1 MKKRKYIALPLLL
14 AVLLSGCAK
23 DNRPEQTTVG
33 TSDSAGTSQ
42 DVQTS
47 ASGTSAEA
55 VPEVTSS
62 ASPLVITEVKE
73 DELYS
78 LLVRSYQVPTCAE
91 ASAMF
96 GEIKSFDYSSDDLN
110 AVLGMLLAGNNI
122 CWSACNV
129 FGGED
134 NFAHTREE
142 YDFFELIYPKE
153 YADEL
158 GDNYAFMEEDG
169 IIEFMPGS
177 PDVDVDDTCTE
188 NYFFI
193 TDSDEDEIS
202 FVYFI
207 SRKGLASMADGYD
220 AGKGYF
226 DAYRFGAVKEDGKWK
241 LDRAVYGDPDA
252 GYIGRVECDYKQLLD
267 ERYAPGDNKIPDAL
281 CGTWK
286 DSESGEVLTLGNDDT
301 GDIRI
306 YNVIKNRAKTVMV
319 CTNKDGKLCRYAVY
333 PDDADTLFRYDEYTY
348 QEYDYCDPVQTFVRT

>member
-1 MKKRKYIALPLLL
+1 MKKCCISVQLIS
-14 AVLLSGCAK
+14 AVLLSGCAT
-23 DNRPEQTTVG
+23 DNKPEQTT
-33 TSDSAGTSQ
+33 AGTSAPAAISQ
-42 DVQTS
+42 DAQTS
-47 ASGTSAEA
+47 ASGTFADTAS
-55 VPEVTSS
+55 EVTSVS
-62 ASPLVITEVKE
+62 SPLVITEVKE

-142 YDFFELIYPKE
+142 YDFFELIYPRE

-193 TDSDEDEIS
+193 TDSDDDEIS

-207 SRKGLASMADGYD
+207 SQKGLVSMSDDYD
-220 AGKGYF
+220 RDKAYY
-226 DAYRFGAVKEDGKWK
+226 DAYRFGAAKEDGKWK
-241 LDRAVYGDPDA
+241 LSCAVYGDPDA

-267 ERYAPGDNKIPDAL
+267 DRFAPGDNTVPDAL
-281 CGTWK
+281 YGTWK
-286 DSESGEVLTLGNDDT
+286 DSAGGKILTLDADALSSVK
-301 GDIRI
+301 I
-306 YNVIKNRAKTVMV
+306 YNVIENSAKTVMV
-319 CTNKDGKLCRYAVY
+319 CVNEDGKLCRYAVY
-333 PDDADTLFRYDEYTY
+333 PDDPDTMFCYDEYIY
-348 QEYDYCDPVQTFVRT
+348 QEYDYCEPVQTFVRS